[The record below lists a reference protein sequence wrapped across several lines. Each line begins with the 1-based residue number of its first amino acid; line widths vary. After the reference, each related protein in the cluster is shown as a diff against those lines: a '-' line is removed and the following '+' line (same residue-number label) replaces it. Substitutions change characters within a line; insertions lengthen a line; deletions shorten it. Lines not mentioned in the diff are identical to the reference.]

1 MAVLFSS
8 IVAAQE
14 RGSSRSSFS
23 AQALDLAP
31 LGDLKSSVLVCDDF
45 RVSGRP
51 FPLHPHAGFVAATY
65 VFPDSAGRLRS
76 RDSFGNDI
84 VVGAGGL
91 VWTHAGSGIVHHE
104 TPADTGELHGLQ
116 LFVNLTSPN
125 KSSAPKTMTL
135 SGSEVPEWTNAAGDR
150 VRVVVGCYEHLTSP
164 MVPIEPFTLL
174 DVELRRHLT
183 FDHPQGHV
191 TLIYV
196 ATGDLAVSSEGGAR
210 HLAQRQAIAMHGDGA
225 RLSFAADELAHLV
238 VMSAPEIREP
248 VLIDGPFIM
257 SSAEQIAAA
266 RVRYRSGGM
275 GQLPPS

>member
-76 RDSFGNDI
+76 RDSLGNDI

-116 LFVNLTSPN
+116 LFVNLTSQRSARVDECRRRSRPCGGRMLRASDVADGAHRAVHASRRGAPTTSYVR
-125 KSSAPKTMTL
+125 SSA
-135 SGSEVPEWTNAAGDR
+135 GSRDTHLCRNWRSCRQQRRWRAAFGPAAGDCHAWR
-150 VRVVVGCYEHLTSP
+150 WCALKLCS
-164 MVPIEPFTLL
+164 
-174 DVELRRHLT
+174 
-183 FDHPQGHV
+183 
-191 TLIYV
+191 
-196 ATGDLAVSSEGGAR
+196 
-210 HLAQRQAIAMHGDGA
+210 
-225 RLSFAADELAHLV
+225 
-238 VMSAPEIREP
+238 
-248 VLIDGPFIM
+248 
-257 SSAEQIAAA
+257 
-266 RVRYRSGGM
+266 
-275 GQLPPS
+275 

>member
-1 MAVLFSS
+1 
-8 IVAAQE
+8 
-14 RGSSRSSFS
+14 
-23 AQALDLAP
+23 
-31 LGDLKSSVLVCDDF
+31 
-45 RVSGRP
+45 
-51 FPLHPHAGFVAATY
+51 
-65 VFPDSAGRLRS
+65 
-76 RDSFGNDI
+76 
-84 VVGAGGL
+84 
-91 VWTHAGSGIVHHE
+91 
-104 TPADTGELHGLQ
+104 
-116 LFVNLTSPN
+116 
-125 KSSAPKTMTL
+125 
-135 SGSEVPEWTNAAGDR
+135 
-150 VRVVVGCYEHLTSP
+150 